1 MKKGLATLCGLLLVY
16 SAFALNVIFLVGD
29 GMSTNQL
36 FLASILEG
44 RILNIMTLPYT
55 GLTTTY
61 SADAWV
67 TDSAPAG
74 TALFAGFKA
83 LNRAIGVLPNN
94 EVVYS
99 AFEMAKRA
107 GYKIGLAVTC
117 QVTHAT
123 PAAVYAHVA
132 NRNDEVTIAKQ
143 LIDGD
148 VVDVVLGGGWQ
159 WFLPESK
166 GGVRK
171 DGIDLIEI
179 AKSKGYTYI
188 TTPRE
193 LENLSTASR
202 KVLGLF
208 AKNYLEPVSERPASQ
223 PTLDVMTKK
232 AIEILSASGQPFMLM
247 IEGSQIDWECHAN
260 DFYGTWKEVVEF
272 DNAVKVAL
280 DFAKRDGN
288 TLVIVVGDHETGGL
302 SLSAGG
308 YTINVEQARKAKGTT
323 AMFLKQYDINN
334 KDAFIKG
341 IKEWYDI
348 TMSDAEYETLRKV
361 PTNNLRRELAR
372 YVSFKVGFGWTTYD
386 HTAQPV
392 PVYAFG
398 PGAHLFTG
406 VMDNTDIAKTLM
418 RITGVSSVT
427 FPTVSS
433 K

>member
-1 MKKGLATLCGLLLVY
+1 MRKGFATLCGLLLVY
-16 SAFALNVIFLVGD
+16 VAFALNVIFLVGD

-74 TALFAGFKA
+74 TALFAGFKT

-94 EVVYS
+94 EVIYS
-99 AFEMAKRA
+99 VFEMAKRA

-123 PAAVYAHVA
+123 PAAMYAHVA

-193 LENLSTASR
+193 LENLNTTSK

-232 AIEILSASGQPFMLM
+232 AIEILSASDQPFMLM

-260 DFYGTWKEVVEF
+260 DFYGVWKEVVEF

-302 SLSAGG
+302 SLSTGG

-323 AMFLKQYDINN
+323 TMFLKQYDINN
-334 KDAFIKG
+334 KDAFIRG

-348 TMSDAEYETLRKV
+348 TMSDAEYETLKKV

-398 PGAHLFTG
+398 PGAYLFTG

-418 RITGVSSVT
+418 RITNVSSVA
-427 FPTVSS
+427 FPSVSS

>member
-1 MKKGLATLCGLLLVY
+1 MKKGFATLCGLLLVY

-418 RITGVSSVT
+418 RITSVSSVT